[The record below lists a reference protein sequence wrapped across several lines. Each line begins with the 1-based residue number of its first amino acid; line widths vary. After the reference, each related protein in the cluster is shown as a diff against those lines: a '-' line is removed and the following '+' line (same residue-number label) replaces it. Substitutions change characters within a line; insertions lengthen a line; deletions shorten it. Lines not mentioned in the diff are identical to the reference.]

1 MLIFD
6 TQNNEQLCQ
15 LKGHSGR
22 VTRVAFAGQDLVA
35 SSSDDGS
42 IRFWD
47 RTTGMEKEGAVPGS
61 VLEWSNCREQ
71 QVGRFRVAAEGDL
84 LTICLAAEGGAG
96 KASRATRASRRGQ
109 GGAATAAKLR
119 REYEGHRLGLRAA
132 LAGCDEISADD
143 RDAISAALADFEAA
157 VEAEIGATG
166 RAQGGGKAEGAPVA
180 FFRAPSPIG
189 ALVCTGA
196 DIVLGCESGAVL
208 QLQAEVLLT

>member
-1 MLIFD
+1 MQALFAHICCWGK
-6 TQNNEQLCQ
+6 TECTVTRGVCQ
-15 LKGHSGR
+15 FAHSGR

-96 KASRATRASRRGQ
+96 Q
-109 GGAATAAKLR
+109 G
-119 REYEGHRLGLRAA
+119 
-132 LAGCDEISADD
+132 
-143 RDAISAALADFEAA
+143 
-157 VEAEIGATG
+157 
-166 RAQGGGKAEGAPVA
+166 
-180 FFRAPSPIG
+180 
-189 ALVCTGA
+189 
-196 DIVLGCESGAVL
+196 
-208 QLQAEVLLT
+208 

>member
-1 MLIFD
+1 MFAHICCWGKIEC
-6 TQNNEQLCQ
+6 TVTRGVCQ
-15 LKGHSGR
+15 FAHSGR

-47 RTTGMEKEGAVPGS
+47 RATGMEKEGAVPGS

-84 LTICLAAEGGAG
+84 LTICLLQGAV
-96 KASRATRASRRGQ
+96 RA
-109 GGAATAAKLR
+109 
-119 REYEGHRLGLRAA
+119 
-132 LAGCDEISADD
+132 
-143 RDAISAALADFEAA
+143 
-157 VEAEIGATG
+157 
-166 RAQGGGKAEGAPVA
+166 P
-180 FFRAPSPIG
+180 FFRAPSRIG

-196 DIVLGCESGAVL
+196 DIALGCDSGAVL